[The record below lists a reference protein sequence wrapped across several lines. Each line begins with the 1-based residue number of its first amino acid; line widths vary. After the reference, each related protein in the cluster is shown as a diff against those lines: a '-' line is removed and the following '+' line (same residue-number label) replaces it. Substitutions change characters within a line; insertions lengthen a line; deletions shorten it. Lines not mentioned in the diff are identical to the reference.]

1 MSKSPSHPRAKS
13 DRFSKVWGERCSR
26 KNGKDFPHPQRAQ
39 SPPDDLASAWVTHES
54 PGRYTL
60 LKEQGRGGIGLKQ
73 PKPPLE
79 KVPHLHFESLG
90 RRTFKNISERVE
102 VLKGTGDA

>member
-60 LKEQGRGGIGLKQ
+60 LEEQGRGGIGAEAAQ
-73 PKPPLE
+73 TT
-79 KVPHLHFESLG
+79 LG
-90 RRTFKNISERVE
+90 EGPTSAFRVLGAE
-102 VLKGTGDA
+102 NL

>member
-1 MSKSPSHPRAKS
+1 MNLPVVTPS
-13 DRFSKVWGERCSR
+13 SR
-26 KNGKDFPHPQRAQ
+26 NKA
-39 SPPDDLASAWVTHES
+39 A
-54 PGRYTL
+54 
-60 LKEQGRGGIGLKQ
+60 GGSGLKQ